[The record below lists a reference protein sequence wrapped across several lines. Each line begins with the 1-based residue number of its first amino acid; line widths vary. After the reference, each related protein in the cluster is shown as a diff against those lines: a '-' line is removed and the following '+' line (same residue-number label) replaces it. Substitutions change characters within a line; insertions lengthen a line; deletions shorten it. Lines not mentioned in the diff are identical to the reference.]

1 MWKEEYSRF
10 EGLTKEIHDEYRYDL
25 ARSGYWICDE
35 DEDGFRTLE
44 ILYLDS
50 DDGCILFSSEN
61 EIFEEEGMQIKL
73 IDCQWVDIR
82 SRVLIEIT
90 ELMNKFVAD
99 RQKKYELLALSA
111 LKSRFASRDKD
122 SHEEE

>member
-25 ARSGYWICDE
+25 ARSGYFIYKDE
-35 DEDGFRTLE
+35 PDEYGIETLE
-44 ILYLDS
+44 ILYLDC

-61 EIFEEEGMQIKL
+61 DIFGEEGMQIKL

-111 LKSRFASRDKD
+111 LK
-122 SHEEE
+122 

>member
-1 MWKEEYSRF
+1 MWKKEYSRF

-111 LKSRFASRDKD
+111 LK
-122 SHEEE
+122 